1 MSRTGRCYCGDVQYE
16 SAGDP
21 VMQAQCHCRECQYLT
36 GGSANVFMAVPEEG
50 LTFTQGA
57 HKGFTRSDIEGAVTR
72 EFCSNCGT
80 HLLTRAPGLPGAVVL
95 KAGTLD
101 DPSECQPQIAIF
113 TCDQQPFQTI
123 PEGVA
128 AFDRFPG

>member
-1 MSRTGRCYCGDVQYE
+1 MSRTGRCYCGEVQYE
-16 SAGDP
+16 SVGDP

-36 GGSANVFMAVPEEG
+36 GGSANVFMAVPEGG
-50 LTFTQGA
+50 LSFTQGA
-57 HKGFTRSDIEGAVTR
+57 PKGFTRSDIEGAVTR
-72 EFCSNCGT
+72 EFCTNCGT

-101 DPSECQPQIAIF
+101 DPSECKPQIAIF

-128 AFDRFPG
+128 AFERFPG

>member
-1 MSRTGRCYCGDVQYE
+1 
-16 SAGDP
+16 
-21 VMQAQCHCRECQYLT
+21 
-36 GGSANVFMAVPEEG
+36 MAVPEDG
-50 LTFTQGA
+50 LSFTQGA
-57 HKGFTRSDIEGAVTR
+57 PKGFTRSDIEGAVTR
-72 EFCSNCGT
+72 EFCANCGT
-80 HLLTRAPGLPGAVVL
+80 HLLTHAPGLPGAVVL